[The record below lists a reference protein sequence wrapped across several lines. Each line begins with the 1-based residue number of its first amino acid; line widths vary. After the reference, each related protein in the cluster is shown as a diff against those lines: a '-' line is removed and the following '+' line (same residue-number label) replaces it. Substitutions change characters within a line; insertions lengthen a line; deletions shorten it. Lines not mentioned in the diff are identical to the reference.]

1 MVTWQM
7 AFLPRYGD
15 LNHNWVSL
23 QRCVH
28 LVWVTVSLLPE
39 DGWALLLPLQPVDVY
54 LDFTPNLFKP
64 DSVFFLCYSL
74 IFMQDLPLNKKT
86 EKPIFFSTWKW
97 WIPLQIDQI
106 KSSSCKMHPLSFLL
120 GIQSWIK
127 SNVSMQFCTLM
138 RVLHASLLFVC
149 AERFSKGMLLCK
161 HRWCSWQKH
170 DYCWK
175 RVHVGTL
182 TESPGSRVTL
192 YIGCIKAAGP
202 SAVWPVD
209 SCTAKMLSNRED
221 LKFSIEKIN
230 DSLLISQSY
239 LFFCHKMSKKKI
251 IFTFVIMT
259 NFYIDHL
266 KVF

>member
-39 DGWALLLPLQPVDVY
+39 DGWALLLPLQPVVVH
-54 LDFTPNLFKP
+54 LDSTPNLLKP
-64 DSVFFLCYSL
+64 DSLFCLLFINIHARFTSSEENLQKHFFPVELVN
-74 IFMQDLPLNKKT
+74 PLHT
-86 EKPIFFSTWKW
+86 
-97 WIPLQIDQI
+97 DQT
-106 KSSSCKMHPLSFLL
+106 KSSGCKTHPLSFLL

-149 AERFSKGMLLCK
+149 AERFTKGMLLCK

-175 RVHVGTL
+175 RVHIGTL

-192 YIGCIKAAGP
+192 YIGCIKAAHP

-209 SCTAKMLSNRED
+209 SCTANMLSNRG
-221 LKFSIEKIN
+221 FKISN
-230 DSLLISQSY
+230 
-239 LFFCHKMSKKKI
+239 
-251 IFTFVIMT
+251 
-259 NFYIDHL
+259 
-266 KVF
+266 

>member
-28 LVWVTVSLLPE
+28 LVWVTVSLLPG

-64 DSVFFLCYSL
+64 DAVFFLCYSL
-74 IFMQDLPLNKKT
+74 IFMPDLPLNKKKHKIPSFLSNVKV
-86 EKPIFFSTWKW
+86 E
-97 WIPLQIDQI
+97 WIPVQIDQI

-221 LKFSIEKIN
+221 LNFSVEKNKQFLVDESIVFVCFLSEN
-230 DSLLISQSY
+230 VKRK
-239 LFFCHKMSKKKI
+239 KMY
-251 IFTFVIMT
+251 F
-259 NFYIDHL
+259 
-266 KVF
+266 

>member
-1 MVTWQM
+1 M
-7 AFLPRYGD
+7 
-15 LNHNWVSL
+15 
-23 QRCVH
+23 C
-28 LVWVTVSLLPE
+28 
-39 DGWALLLPLQPVDVY
+39 ALGMSHSESFARGRMSSVAS
-54 LDFTPNLFKP
+54 TSACRRLFRFYPK
-64 DSVFFLCYSL
+64 SFQTRLSIFLCYSL
-74 IFMQDLPLNKKT
+74 IFMQDLPLNKKNI
-86 EKPIFFSTWKW
+86 KKHFFSTQNW

-106 KSSSCKMHPLSFLL
+106 KSSSWKMHPLSFLL

-221 LKFSIEKIN
+221 LKFSIEKNKQFLVDKSI
-230 DSLLISQSY
+230 
-239 LFFCHKMSKKKI
+239 LFIFLAQNVKKKY
-251 IFTFVIMT
+251 F
-259 NFYIDHL
+259 
-266 KVF
+266 